1 MGTSLYHGSMNTA
14 LIDHIDLNKAKT
26 GPSNSEYGIGFY
38 TAMNQGVA
46 MGNAGWRGGTAGWV
60 YEFEIKG
67 TFDNYSKGHQQGWVA
82 GFQEVDAPLMK
93 QVTDAMKKLGGDF
106 AKEGA
111 ELMASFEA
119 GKMSEHTGRHLVKNL
134 QSKFGVMRENDGG
147 KLTSTDIFIEAGI
160 DGLRANGGEFY
171 VFINPKA
178 LPQPLPHSFEDPNNA
193 NATAVGRLLREVSVI
208 KEIDEYNRDASA
220 VKMNPRLNRDL
231 RFAIAGA
238 IEDTLKGDPAAHEK
252 ILSIRTV
259 LEESGVPLS
268 KNLLS
273 QLEQAEGATAKIA
286 GISPEQVTMRK
297 EAEALVKDKPA
308 REKGEG
314 FNDYKSRVYAWHEQ
328 TNPDATAGQKD
339 AFTTALFEKLY
350 RDTQRAFSARTGD
363 ALAIDNDPAKLE
375 RMLRQE
381 TPSKDMSAI
390 QYIEYDLDT
399 LNSAPGF
406 KLSAA
411 SPAASE
417 IKQKPAPVA
426 LKA

>member
-1 MGTSLYHGSMNTA
+1 M
-14 LIDHIDLNKAKT
+14 
-26 GPSNSEYGIGFY
+26 
-38 TAMNQGVA
+38 
-46 MGNAGWRGGTAGWV
+46 
-60 YEFEIKG
+60 
-67 TFDNYSKGHQQGWVA
+67 
-82 GFQEVDAPLMK
+82 
-93 QVTDAMKKLGGDF
+93 
-106 AKEGA
+106 
-111 ELMASFEA
+111 
-119 GKMSEHTGRHLVKNL
+119 
-134 QSKFGVMRENDGG
+134 
-147 KLTSTDIFIEAGI
+147 
-160 DGLRANGGEFY
+160 
-171 VFINPKA
+171 
-178 LPQPLPHSFEDPNNA
+178 
-193 NATAVGRLLREVSVI
+193 
-208 KEIDEYNRDASA
+208 
-220 VKMNPRLNRDL
+220 
-231 RFAIAGA
+231 
-238 IEDTLKGDPAAHEK
+238 
-252 ILSIRTV
+252 
-259 LEESGVPLS
+259 PLS

-328 TNPDATAGQKD
+328 TTPDATAGQKD